1 MFWRAH
7 ASARGSWSVAMTCL
21 TPRLASTA
29 ASTPVPVPM
38 SKASFEVGSGAS
50 ATSRTYSPR
59 TGENTP

>member
-7 ASARGSWSVAMTCL
+7 ARARGSWSVATTCL
-21 TPRLASTA
+21 TPRRANSA

-38 SKASFEVGSGAS
+38 SKASADEGSGAS
-50 ATSRTYSPR
+50 ATSRRYSPR